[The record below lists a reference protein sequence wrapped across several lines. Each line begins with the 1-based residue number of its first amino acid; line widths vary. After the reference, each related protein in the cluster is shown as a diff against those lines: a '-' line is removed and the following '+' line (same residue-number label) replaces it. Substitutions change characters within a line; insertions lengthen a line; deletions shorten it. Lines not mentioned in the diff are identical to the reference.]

1 VIDAVGISNPE
12 TLLSGH
18 TGAMT
23 ERWGG
28 LGSLPLQCSPLHVVS
43 RSHLESCKVHGG
55 SKCGVMGGPIVVV
68 GVVTS
73 GAWEVEV
80 GSEVGVAVSP
90 FLGTSRPQ
98 TVFMLTVSRLNLQAV
113 ASSELLHGS
122 ASIVVVQLSSTR
134 EEGWLASPEG
144 SISEDSVLSSLP
156 VVCEL
161 VEPDVASSGSSS
173 WSSESSSS
181 SSPLSSSPG
190 SGRGSSVTGY
200 CIHPR
205 RGRPASLK
213 VAMASYGC
221 P

>member
-1 VIDAVGISNPE
+1 
-12 TLLSGH
+12 LS
-18 TGAMT
+18 A
-23 ERWGG
+23 
-28 LGSLPLQCSPLHVVS
+28 LQCSPLHVVT
-43 RSHLESCKVHGG
+43 RSHLESCKLHGG

-73 GAWEVEV
+73 GAWVVEV
-80 GSEVGVAVSP
+80 GSGIGVAVSP

-98 TVFMLTVSRLNLQAV
+98 TVFMLTLSRLDLQTI

-122 ASIVVVQLSSTR
+122 ASIVVVHVSSTR

-144 SISEDSVLSSLP
+144 SISENSVLSSLP

-161 VEPDVASSGSSS
+161 VEVDDPSSGPSSS
-173 WSSESSSS
+173 SSESSSESSPSESSSS
-181 SSPLSSSPG
+181 SPV
-190 SGRGSSVTGY
+190 SGRGWSVTGY
-200 CIHPR
+200 CIQPR

-213 VAMASYGC
+213 VAMASYCC